1 MFSSRICN
9 KHLLWYIVLLFVP
22 PIPLLI
28 NPTSGQKKRRPKAE
42 LLSCRSTSQY
52 DQTGLVGLSNT
63 RLAKSHVEMSC
74 KLFCLWLLIFYI
86 ISDIYVKHFNFVQ
99 STQHTRLNRQ
109 KSTQR
114 SVYWPDSP
122 LMVWAPLMVR
132 LTVSDNVRKHT
143 TSNGQSAVKL
153 TSVSL

>member
-1 MFSSRICN
+1 MTYPARRAPRQAAAQQFSLTYLLISSRISYGKRAPHPSPGTRPAGQITIESLSNNSVLILFSSRICN

-28 NPTSGQKKRRPKAE
+28 NPTSGQKKRPKAE

-74 KLFCLWLLIFYI
+74 KLFCL
-86 ISDIYVKHFNFVQ
+86 
-99 STQHTRLNRQ
+99 
-109 KSTQR
+109 
-114 SVYWPDSP
+114 
-122 LMVWAPLMVR
+122 
-132 LTVSDNVRKHT
+132 
-143 TSNGQSAVKL
+143 
-153 TSVSL
+153 